1 MAKKKPVD
9 PVENQSE
16 LPEKEVGETLHF
28 DRITSQE
35 QAEEFVEAGNFA
47 KQKPA
52 GVNMMFVTT
61 DANAFWPKDL
71 GACNTHCRKFGLKK
85 FAVNI

>member
-1 MAKKKPVD
+1 MAKKKSD
-9 PVENQSE
+9 ASVENQSDT
-16 LPEKEVGETLHF
+16 PEKEVGETLHF
-28 DRITSQE
+28 DRIVSQD
-35 QAEEFVEAGNFA
+35 QAEAFVEAGKFA
-47 KQKPA
+47 DQKPA